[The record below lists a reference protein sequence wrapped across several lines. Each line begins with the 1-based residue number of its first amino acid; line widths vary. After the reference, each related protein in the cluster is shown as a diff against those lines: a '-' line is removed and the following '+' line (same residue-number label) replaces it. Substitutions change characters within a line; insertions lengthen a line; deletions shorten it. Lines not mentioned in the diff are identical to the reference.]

1 MDNVVL
7 LYVVF
12 LILLLFVY
20 CIVDDVA
27 FCCCFCCVCC
37 CCAFVDVV
45 GFGSSLSPNNDLF
58 LSPDR
63 LDGEEDDV
71 DDLFRPPALN
81 LRGAIDDDVDDD
93 ADLSLRLVMFLLF

>member
-7 LYVVF
+7 YDLVF
-12 LILLLFVY
+12 LLLLFVY

-27 FCCCFCCVCC
+27 FCCCCCCFCCVCC
-37 CCAFVDVV
+37 CCCVFV
-45 GFGSSLSPNNDLF
+45 GFVGFVGSSLSPNNDLF
-58 LSPDR
+58 LSPDE

-81 LRGAIDDDVDDD
+81 LRGAIDDDD
-93 ADLSLRLVMFLLF
+93 ADLSLRLVMFIF